1 MIKDENVQETLNSIY
16 SSSITEEER
25 KNFKAKL
32 RKEFFKNLLRG
43 YSALTEDTF
52 EDSKSTDV
60 YHYFDKEI

>member
-32 RKEFFKNLLRG
+32 RKEFFKNFLRG
-43 YSALTEDTF
+43 YSAFTKDAF

>member
-1 MIKDENVQETLNSIY
+1 MKMSKKLWIVFILRLLQK
-16 SSSITEEER
+16 R
-25 KNFKAKL
+25 KKNFKAKL

-43 YSALTEDTF
+43 YSAFTKDAF